1 MKKITFNVCLYSG
14 LCAVCVLFFSCKM
27 FTTSLAKGTRR
38 DPRETLKNLSASELI
53 AFSQTTY
60 TADSEIL
67 TAIFEL
73 LGQKSKEELKTLSLK
88 GKEQVLGLLPEAG
101 FPVKN
106 LKTIAAEAF
115 QVGQSGATED
125 SDKAFVQK
133 LITAVQPF
141 DTEAAST
148 LLTDPAVMQNTDPGK
163 LATAAVTLMIRVTAQ
178 VGHEKIKEK
187 IQEFTTSTP
196 PPPPPPPG
204 GSVIDFKTMP
214 AGDIVKAMLGANGS
228 PNAIG
233 TPSNRTALTA
243 AVSAIK
249 LLSGD
254 AAAEDSDGHPV
265 DRTIEPATVKVGGRF
280 PLDKLLKA
288 FFSLG

>member
-1 MKKITFNVCLYSG
+1 MKKITFNVCLYSA
-14 LCAVCVLFFSCKM
+14 LCTVCVLFFSCEM
-27 FTTSLAKGTRR
+27 FTTSLAKGARR

-60 TADSEIL
+60 TADSGIL
-67 TAIFEL
+67 TATFEL
-73 LGQKSKEELKTLSLK
+73 LGKKNKEELKTLSLK

-115 QVGQSGATED
+115 QVGQNGATED
-125 SDKAFVQK
+125 SDKAFVKK
-133 LITAVQPF
+133 LITAVQLF

-148 LLTDPAVMQNTDPGK
+148 LLSDGDVMKNTDEGK
-163 LATAAVTLMIRVTAQ
+163 LATAAVTLMIRITAQ
-178 VGHEKIKEK
+178 VGHENIKEK
-187 IQEFTTSTP
+187 IQDFITSMPPTP
-196 PPPPPPPG
+196 PPPPAG
-204 GSVIDFKTMP
+204 IDFKTMS
-214 AGDIVKAMLGANGS
+214 ADDIVKAMLGAEGS
-228 PNAIG
+228 PGAIG

-265 DRTIEPATVKVGGRF
+265 DRTIDPATVKVGGRF
-280 PLDKLLKA
+280 PLNKLLKA
-288 FFSLG
+288 FFS

>member
-1 MKKITFNVCLYSG
+1 MMKKFAFNMF
-14 LCAVCVLFFSCKM
+14 LCGAVCMACMLFFSCEM

-38 DPRETLKNLSASELI
+38 DPKEVLKNLSTSELI

-67 TAIFEL
+67 TATFEL
-73 LGQKSKEELKTLSLK
+73 LGKKNKEELKTLSLK
-88 GKEQVLGLLPEAG
+88 EKEQVLGLLPEAG

-115 QVGQSGATED
+115 QVGQSGATEQ

-133 LITAVQPF
+133 LITAVQLF

-148 LLTDPAVMQNTDPGK
+148 LLSDGDVMKNTDEGK
-163 LATAAVTLMIRVTAQ
+163 LATAAVTLMIRITAQ
-178 VGHEKIKEK
+178 VGHESIKNK
-187 IQEFTTSTP
+187 VVAFLAAMSP
-196 PPPPPPPG
+196 PPAG
-204 GSVIDFKTMP
+204 IDFKTMS
-214 AGDIVKAMLGANGS
+214 ADDIVKAMLGAEGS
-228 PNAIG
+228 PGAIG

-265 DRTIEPATVKVGGRF
+265 GRTIEPATVKVGGRF
-280 PLDKLLKA
+280 PLNKLLKA
-288 FFSLG
+288 FFS

>member
-1 MKKITFNVCLYSG
+1 MF
-14 LCAVCVLFFSCKM
+14 LCGAVCMACMLFFSCEM
-27 FTTSLAKGTRR
+27 FTTSLAKGARR

-67 TAIFEL
+67 TATFEL
-73 LGQKSKEELKTLSLK
+73 LGKKTKEELKTLSLK
-88 GKEQVLGLLPEAG
+88 EKEQALDLLPEAG
-101 FPVKN
+101 FPIKN

-125 SDKAFVQK
+125 SDKAFVKK
-133 LITAVQPF
+133 LITAVQLF

-178 VGHEKIKEK
+178 VGHENIKNK
-187 IQEFTTSTP
+187 IQEFTTS
-196 PPPPPPPG
+196 PPPPG
-204 GSVIDFKTMP
+204 GSVIDFKTMST
-214 AGDIVKAMLGANGS
+214 GDIVKAMLGAKGS

-265 DRTIEPATVKVGGRF
+265 GRTIEPATVKVGGRF

>member
-1 MKKITFNVCLYSG
+1 MRDTMKKSGLTAFLCSG
-14 LCAVCVLFFSCKM
+14 LCAVCVLFFSCEM
-27 FTTSLAKGTRR
+27 FTASLAKGARR
-38 DPRETLKNLSASELI
+38 DPRETLKNLSPSELI

-73 LGQKSKEELKTLSLK
+73 LGKKTKEELKTLSLK
-88 GKEQVLGLLPEAG
+88 EKEQALDLLPEAG
-101 FPVKN
+101 FPIKN

-125 SDKAFVQK
+125 SDKAFVKK
-133 LITAVQPF
+133 LITAVQLF

-148 LLTDPAVMQNTDPGK
+148 LLTDPEVMKKTDPGK

-178 VGHEKIKEK
+178 VGHENIKNK
-187 IQEFTTSTP
+187 VVAFLAAMSP
-196 PPPPPPPG
+196 PPTG
-204 GSVIDFKTMP
+204 IDFKTMP
-214 AGDIVKAMLGANGS
+214 ADDIVKAMLDDES
-228 PNAIG
+228 SLDAIG

-254 AAAEDSDGHPV
+254 SSVKDSEGNSVNRDI
-265 DRTIEPATVKVGGRF
+265 DPATVKVGGRF
-280 PLDKLLKA
+280 PLNKLLKA
-288 FFSLG
+288 FFS

>member
-1 MKKITFNVCLYSG
+1 MKKITFNVCLYSA
-14 LCAVCVLFFSCKM
+14 LCTVCVLFFSCEM
-27 FTTSLAKGTRR
+27 FTTSLAKGARR

-60 TADSEIL
+60 TADSGIL
-67 TAIFEL
+67 TATFEL
-73 LGQKSKEELKTLSLK
+73 LGKKNKEELKTLSLK
-88 GKEQVLGLLPEAG
+88 EKEQALGLLPEAG

-115 QVGQSGATED
+115 QVGQSGATEE

-133 LITAVQPF
+133 LIIAVQLF

-148 LLTDPAVMQNTDPGK
+148 LLTDREVMQNTDPEK

-187 IQEFTTSTP
+187 IQDFITSTP
-196 PPPPPPPG
+196 PTPPPPPG

-214 AGDIVKAMLGANGS
+214 VGDIVKAMLGANGS

>member
-60 TADSEIL
+60 TADSGIL
-67 TAIFEL
+67 TTTFEL
-73 LGQKSKEELKTLSLK
+73 LGKKTKEELKNLSLK
-88 GKEQVLGLLPEAG
+88 EKEQFLDLLPDAG
-101 FPVKN
+101 FPIKN

-115 QVGQSGATED
+115 QVGQSGATEE

-133 LITAVQPF
+133 LITAVQLF

-148 LLTDPAVMQNTDPGK
+148 LLSDPAVMKNTDEGK

-204 GSVIDFKTMP
+204 GSVIDFKTMS
-214 AGDIVKAMLGANGS
+214 ADDIVKAMLGAEGS
-228 PNAIG
+228 PGAIG

-254 AAAEDSDGHPV
+254 SAAEDSEGHAV
-265 DRTIEPATVKVGGRF
+265 GRNIDPATVKVGGRF

-288 FFSLG
+288 FFS

>member
-1 MKKITFNVCLYSG
+1 MRDTMKKSGLTAFLCSG
-14 LCAVCVLFFSCKM
+14 LCAVCVLFFSCEM
-27 FTTSLAKGTRR
+27 FTTSLAKGARR
-38 DPRETLKNLSASELI
+38 DPRETLKNLSPSELI
-53 AFSQTTY
+53 AFSQTPY

-67 TAIFEL
+67 TATFEL
-73 LGQKSKEELKTLSLK
+73 LGKKTKEELKNLSLK
-88 GKEQVLGLLPEAG
+88 EKEQTLDLLPEAG
-101 FPVKN
+101 FPIKN

-125 SDKAFVQK
+125 SDKAFVKK
-133 LITAVQPF
+133 LITAVQLF

-148 LLTDPAVMQNTDPGK
+148 LLTDPAVMQKTDPEK

-178 VGHEKIKEK
+178 VGHENIKNK
-187 IQEFTTSTP
+187 VVAFLAAMSP
-196 PPPPPPPG
+196 PPTG
-204 GSVIDFKTMP
+204 IDFKTMP

-254 AAAEDSDGHPV
+254 SAAEDSEGHPV
-265 DRTIEPATVKVGGRF
+265 NRNIDPATVKVGGKF
-280 PLDKLLKA
+280 SLDKLLKA
-288 FFSLG
+288 FFS

>member
-1 MKKITFNVCLYSG
+1 MKKITFNVCLYSA
-14 LCAVCVLFFSCKM
+14 LCTVCVLFFSCEM

-38 DPRETLKNLSASELI
+38 DPRETLKNLSTSELI

-60 TADSEIL
+60 TADSGIL
-67 TAIFEL
+67 TATFEL
-73 LGQKSKEELKTLSLK
+73 LGKKTKEELKNLSLK
-88 GKEQVLGLLPEAG
+88 EKEQFLDLLPDAG
-101 FPVKN
+101 FPIKN

-133 LITAVQPF
+133 LITAVQLF

-214 AGDIVKAMLGANGS
+214 AGDIVTAMLGAKGS
-228 PNAIG
+228 QNAIG

-254 AAAEDSDGHPV
+254 SSVKDSGGISVNRDI
-265 DRTIEPATVKVGGRF
+265 DPATVKVGGRF

-288 FFSLG
+288 FFS

>member
-1 MKKITFNVCLYSG
+1 MKKFAFNMF
-14 LCAVCVLFFSCKM
+14 LCGAVCMACMLFFSCEM
-27 FTTSLAKGTRR
+27 FTTSLAKGARR
-38 DPRETLKNLSASELI
+38 DPRETLKNLSTSELI

-60 TADSEIL
+60 TADSGIL

-73 LGQKSKEELKTLSLK
+73 LGKKNKEELKSLSLK
-88 GKEQVLGLLPEAG
+88 KKEQFLDLLPDAG
-101 FPVKN
+101 FPIKN

-115 QVGQSGATED
+115 QMGQNGATEE
-125 SDKAFVQK
+125 SDKAFVKK
-133 LITAVQPF
+133 LITAVQLF

-148 LLTDPAVMQNTDPGK
+148 LLSDSDVMKNTDKGK

-187 IQEFTTSTP
+187 IQDFITSP
-196 PPPPPPPG
+196 PPSPPPPPG

-214 AGDIVKAMLGANGS
+214 ADDIVTAMLGVGGS

-254 AAAEDSDGHPV
+254 SSVKDSEGNSVHRDI
-265 DRTIEPATVKVGGRF
+265 DPATVKVGGRF
-280 PLDKLLKA
+280 PLNKLLKA
-288 FFSLG
+288 FFS

>member
-1 MKKITFNVCLYSG
+1 MKKITFNVCLYSA
-14 LCAVCVLFFSCKM
+14 LCTVCVLFFSCEM
-27 FTTSLAKGTRR
+27 FTTSLAKGARR

-60 TADSEIL
+60 TADSGIL

-88 GKEQVLGLLPEAG
+88 EKEQVLGLLPEAG

-115 QVGQSGATED
+115 QVGQSGATEQ

-133 LITAVQPF
+133 LITAVQLF

-148 LLTDPAVMQNTDPGK
+148 LLSDGDVMKNTDEGK
-163 LATAAVTLMIRVTAQ
+163 LATAAVTLMIRITAQ

-254 AAAEDSDGHPV
+254 SSVKDSGGISVNRDI
-265 DRTIEPATVKVGGRF
+265 DPATVKVGGRF
-280 PLDKLLKA
+280 PLNKLLKA
-288 FFSLG
+288 FFS

>member
-1 MKKITFNVCLYSG
+1 MKKSGLTAFLCSG
-14 LCAVCVLFFSCKM
+14 LCAVCVLFFSCEM
-27 FTTSLAKGTRR
+27 FTASLAKGARR

-67 TAIFEL
+67 TATFEL
-73 LGQKSKEELKTLSLK
+73 LGKKTKEELKNLSLK
-88 GKEQVLGLLPEAG
+88 EKEQFLDLLPEAG
-101 FPVKN
+101 FPIKN

-115 QVGQSGATED
+115 QVGQSGATEE
-125 SDKAFVQK
+125 SDKAFVK
-133 LITAVQPF
+133 NLITAVQLF

-148 LLTDPAVMQNTDPGK
+148 LLSDGEVMKNAEQGK

-178 VGHEKIKEK
+178 VGHKNIKNK
-187 IQEFTTSTP
+187 IQDFITSTPPTP
-196 PPPPPPPG
+196 PPPP
-204 GSVIDFKTMP
+204 GSIIDFKTMP
-214 AGDIVKAMLGANGS
+214 AGDIVKAMLGDEGS
-228 PNAIG
+228 LDAIG

-254 AAAEDSDGHPV
+254 SAAEDSEGHPV
-265 DRTIEPATVKVGGRF
+265 GRTIDPATVKVGGIF
-280 PLDKLLKA
+280 PWEKLLKA
-288 FFSLG
+288 FFS

>member
-1 MKKITFNVCLYSG
+1 MKKITFNVCLYSA

-27 FTTSLAKGTRR
+27 FTTSLAKGARR

-73 LGQKSKEELKTLSLK
+73 LGKKTKEELKNLSLK
-88 GKEQVLGLLPEAG
+88 EKEQALDLLPEAG
-101 FPVKN
+101 FPIKN

-125 SDKAFVQK
+125 SDKAFVKK
-133 LITAVQPF
+133 LITAVQLF
-141 DTEAAST
+141 DTEASST
-148 LLTDPAVMQNTDPGK
+148 LLTDPAVMQKTDPEK

-178 VGHEKIKEK
+178 VGHEKIKNK
-187 IQEFTTSTP
+187 VVAFLAAMSP
-196 PPPPPPPG
+196 PPAG
-204 GSVIDFKTMP
+204 IDFKTMP
-214 AGDIVKAMLGANGS
+214 AGDIVEAMLGAEGS
-228 PNAIG
+228 PGAIG

-254 AAAEDSDGHPV
+254 SSVKDSEGNSVNRDI
-265 DRTIEPATVKVGGRF
+265 DPATVKVGGRF